1 MSIHFIARQ
10 KIVFL
15 TLFLSL
21 VACSSSKKVNPVIDD
36 NPAPALTGALD
47 ESFDPM
53 SLDDGDISFPDAN
66 VEALNTT
73 AIADNTRQEPQT
85 QQNRLVDGFR
95 IQLFAAKDI
104 ELVTVEKK
112 EAEFLFLNDGV
123 RVYIEFDSP
132 LYKLRIG
139 DCVDRETANQLRELA
154 KSRGYASAWI
164 AKTKVNSAFS
174 NFGTTEE

>member
-1 MSIHFIARQ
+1 MSIHFIAGR

-15 TLFLSL
+15 TLILAFA
-21 VACSSSKKVNPVIDD
+21 ACSSSKKVNPVVDD
-36 NPAPALTGALD
+36 NPAPVSSGSLD

-53 SLDDGDISFPDAN
+53 SLNDGDIRFPDAGID
-66 VEALNTT
+66 ALT
-73 AIADNTRQEPQT
+73 ATAVADNTREEVKPRE
-85 QQNRLVDGFR
+85 NRLVDGFR

-112 EAEFLFLNDGV
+112 EAEFLFLSDGV

-139 DCVDRETANQLRELA
+139 DCVDREAAVELRELA

-174 NFGTTEE
+174 DTGNRED